1 MHPSAEGRS
10 HVLNDTGAERRGT
23 GVLRPVQRHVSRITG
38 SSFATIVAGAAILVW
53 FLTGPLFHFSDTWQ
67 LIVNTG
73 TTVLTF
79 LMVFVIQA
87 TQIRDSTALHV
98 KLDELI
104 AVTSGASDRAIGIER
119 AKEAEIDRM
128 RKDLE
133 DRVAA
138 AGDEDGR
145 PAEGV

>member
-1 MHPSAEGRS
+1 MSTITEAPNLEDSGP
-10 HVLNDTGAERRGT
+10 
-23 GVLRPVQRHVSRITG
+23 GVFVRFTDAVSRITG
-38 SSFATIVAGAAILVW
+38 SSFATLLAAAAMLVW
-53 FLTGPLFHFSDTWQ
+53 LLSGPFFHFSDTWQ
-67 LIVNTG
+67 LVVNTG

-87 TQIRDSTALHV
+87 TQIRDSTAMHV

-128 RKDLE
+128 RRDLE
-133 DRVAA
+133 RRVAA
-138 AGDEDGR
+138 LGDDDELPPG
-145 PAEGV
+145 GV

>member
-1 MHPSAEGRS
+1 MSTMTQAPQMENSGP
-10 HVLNDTGAERRGT
+10 GT
-23 GVLRPVQRHVSRITG
+23 FVRFTDAVARLTG
-38 SSFATIVAGAAILVW
+38 SSFATLLAAGAMVLW
-53 FLTGPLFHFSDTWQ
+53 LLSGPFFHFSDTWQ
-67 LIVNTG
+67 LVVNTG

-128 RKDLE
+128 RKELE
-133 DRVAA
+133 EQVAA
-138 AGDEDGR
+138 TSEEDQA
-145 PAEGV
+145 PPQGV

>member
-1 MHPSAEGRS
+1 MSTTQNETEP
-10 HVLNDTGAERRGT
+10 LNASTRFVRFTDS
-23 GVLRPVQRHVSRITG
+23 VSRLTG
-38 SSFATIVAGAAILVW
+38 SSFATVVAAGAMLVW
-53 FLTGPLFHFSDTWQ
+53 LLSGPLFHFSDTWQ
-67 LIVNTG
+67 LVVNTG

-128 RKDLE
+128 RRDLE
-133 DRVAA
+133 EQVAGA
-138 AGDEDGR
+138 REEDQ
-145 PAEGV
+145 PSPEGV

>member
-1 MHPSAEGRS
+1 M
-10 HVLNDTGAERRGT
+10 
-23 GVLRPVQRHVSRITG
+23 
-38 SSFATIVAGAAILVW
+38 AGAAILVW